1 MVIVSI
7 DHVVGHI
14 ALIDINVTPLPALRL
29 MAGDSIGE
37 LHLQSIEVSI
47 AFHCPQ
53 SFWLGFKISIVFHH
67 LIEELFALLPGEG
80 GRVGQERVEHDFLQA
95 RVAQASVGFHRN
107 GAQCGERVA
116 LWHSCHARGH
126 E

>member
-67 LIEELFALLPGEG
+67 LIEELFALLTC
-80 GRVGQERVEHDFLQA
+80 
-95 RVAQASVGFHRN
+95 
-107 GAQCGERVA
+107 QCGSLREQAESIFTVTCI
-116 LWHSCHARGH
+116 S
-126 E
+126 